1 MTAEDQHDRT
11 SGSASKPK
19 QVVLLGA
26 GHTHLEVIRHA
37 GSFTRRGF
45 ELTVVA
51 PGAFWYSGLAT
62 GMLGGTY
69 DPAEDQV
76 DVAGLVHRGGG
87 RFVRDC
93 VQAIDPQARSITL
106 RSGPELRYD
115 VASLNLG
122 SEVPTWTVPGLA
134 ERAIAVKPI
143 ENLARLRDEVASR
156 LGEAATDRPLRIAVI
171 GGGATAC
178 EIAANLHG
186 LIERSRVR
194 AEITLIAAGDR
205 LMDSWTEEAAAVVG
219 ESLARRGVTVLL
231 RSPALR
237 VEEGLV
243 IVPDEVGIPFDLLV
257 AANGLVPP
265 RLIRATGLPTDEEGG
280 MLVDEHLRSVA
291 APAVFG
297 GGDCIALEGHDLPRV
312 GVHAVRQAP
321 ILRHN
326 LLAALEGRPAWA
338 YRSFRPQASVLQIMN
353 LGDGTGL
360 AARGRW
366 LWHGAL
372 ALKLKDW
379 IDRRFLA
386 AYR

>member
-1 MTAEDQHDRT
+1 MTAAEQDDRSPAST
-11 SGSASKPK
+11 SKAKR
-19 QVVLLGA
+19 VVLLGA
-26 GHTHLEVIRHA
+26 GHAHLDLVRHA

-51 PGAFWYSGLAT
+51 PGPFWYSGLAT

-69 DPAEDQV
+69 APAEDQI
-76 DVAGLVHRGGG
+76 DVAGLVQRGGG
-87 RFVRDC
+87 RFVHDC
-93 VQAIDPQARSITL
+93 VKAIDPQSRTITL
-106 RSGPELRYD
+106 RSGPALPYD
-115 VASLNLG
+115 VTSLNLG

-143 ENLARLRDEVASR
+143 ANLARLRDEVSSR
-156 LGEAATDRPLRIAVI
+156 LGVAGRDRPVRIAVI

-178 EIAANLHG
+178 EIAGNLRG
-186 LIERSRVR
+186 LIERADGA
-194 AEITLIAAGDR
+194 AEVTLIAGGDR
-205 LMDSWTEEAAAVVG
+205 LMDSWTEEAAAVAG
-219 ESLARRGVTVLL
+219 ESLARRGVAIHL

-237 VEEGLV
+237 VEDGLV
-243 IVPDEVGIPFDLLV
+243 IVADGARIPFDLLV

-265 RLIRATGLPTDEEGG
+265 RLIRATGLPTDEKGG

-297 GGDCIALEGHDLPRV
+297 GGDCIALEGHDLPKV

-372 ALKLKDW
+372 ALKLKDR

-386 AYR
+386 SYR